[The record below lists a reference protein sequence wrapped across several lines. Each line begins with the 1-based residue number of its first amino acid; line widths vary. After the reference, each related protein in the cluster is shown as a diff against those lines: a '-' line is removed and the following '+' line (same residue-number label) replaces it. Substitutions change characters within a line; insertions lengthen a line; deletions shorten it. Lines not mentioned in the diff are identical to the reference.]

1 MQELSAAQKEAIK
14 KKLRRGCCDMARKMG
29 MSASF
34 TGTGIRIAQGSSAY
48 VFDFRWNPL
57 SNMWDLYHGDTWLAG
72 RSQSYPNV
80 VAYVMN
86 HGVPNGH

>member
-1 MQELSAAQKEAIK
+1 MLELSAVQKDALK
-14 KKLRRGCCDMARKMG
+14 KRIRRACFDMARKMG

-34 TGTGIRIAQGSSAY
+34 TSTGIRVAQGSIAY

-57 SNMWDLYHGDTWLAG
+57 SNTWDLYHGDTWLAG
-72 RSQSYPNV
+72 RNHSYPNV
-80 VAYVMN
+80 IGYVMN